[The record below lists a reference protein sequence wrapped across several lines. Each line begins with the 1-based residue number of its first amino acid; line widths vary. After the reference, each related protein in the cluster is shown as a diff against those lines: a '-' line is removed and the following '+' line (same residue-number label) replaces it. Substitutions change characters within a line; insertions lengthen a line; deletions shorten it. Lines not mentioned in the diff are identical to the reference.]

1 VTITYFVDGNFAGGS
16 AVNIHVSGTDCASV
30 FCFSASHRCVEKNGA
45 RQSETQQRSRA
56 WQVLFMWGD
65 RLRGSLLS
73 QQQHWRRLS
82 LATSRND
89 DASSSSRSSPL
100 LALDLL
106 KSCSPLSI
114 QVFYERRSRIARI
127 ETTQDR
133 NTRHEREGCRERV
146 AQQTWQA
153 PELAE

>member
-30 FCFSASHRCVEKNGA
+30 FCFNASHRCVEKTVQGRARHNKGA
-45 RQSETQQRSRA
+45 ELGKF
-56 WQVLFMWGD
+56 VLFMWGD

-114 QVFYERRSRIARI
+114 QVFYE
-127 ETTQDR
+127 
-133 NTRHEREGCRERV
+133 
-146 AQQTWQA
+146 
-153 PELAE
+153 